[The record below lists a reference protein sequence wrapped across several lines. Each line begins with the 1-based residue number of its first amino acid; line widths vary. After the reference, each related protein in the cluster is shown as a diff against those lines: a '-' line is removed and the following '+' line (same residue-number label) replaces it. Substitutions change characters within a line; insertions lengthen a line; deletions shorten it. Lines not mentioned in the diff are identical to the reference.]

1 MTFNTYFLAPVGL
14 PGDFNGDHV
23 VSAADYT
30 VWRNNLGAA
39 EGSLLNDNGNGGT
52 IDDTD
57 YALWKMHFGESN
69 LGAGGL
75 AGGAVPEPGSLLL
88 TLFGLVGLVG
98 VRRRSA

>member
-1 MTFNTYFLAPVGL
+1 
-14 PGDFNGDHV
+14 
-23 VSAADYT
+23 
-30 VWRNNLGAA
+30 LGAA

-88 TLFGLVGLVG
+88 TLFSLVGLVG
-98 VRRRSA
+98 LRRRTA